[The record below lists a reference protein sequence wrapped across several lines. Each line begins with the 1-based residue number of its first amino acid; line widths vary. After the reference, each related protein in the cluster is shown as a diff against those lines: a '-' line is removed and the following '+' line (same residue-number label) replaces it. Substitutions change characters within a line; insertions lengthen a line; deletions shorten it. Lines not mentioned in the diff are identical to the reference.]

1 MYALVVSV
9 ALACLVQV
17 VHSSPDFGIQATVEG
32 KDAVLQWA
40 LVAKTNFLRVDD
52 YIMPAQKSDISKLGD
67 AAIILSGIG
76 LQVNTLGPA
85 LIDTI
90 TTATDDD
97 SGDIAGA
104 YAQISFARIMFED
117 YISNTLLV
125 QIQSIEALLGFHIR
139 DQLNDDFFHI
149 TDRLDRLNQT
159 LETLQ
164 QAVEDAEQA
173 AGGGILSNDL
183 VKQFVTPDLV
193 AQLARHLGLLA
204 HRIPVLIYTLTSSLE
219 NIQQADDYFYGL
231 MEDTTRVLDEIDQTE
246 SDFYD
251 DVIAYSTEVETAMNN
266 LIADYADDY
275 TRATATA
282 QTLNNAGLTTAI
294 TGFSTVRGT
303 KLGVKLAAYM
313 ALYQSKID
321 ELSKLLPIETNFF
334 FETNEHPAGVLVDV
348 LIANGPWSRFC
359 FWKYSAVLHNL
370 LLVSNYA
377 SECLDR
383 ERDRLETL
391 KEALL
396 IEIELFE
403 YDLEIIDPYSTA
415 CNFVP
420 AGATSRVAECASA
433 LGGYFSTMSNAYDT
447 KLAAFVQLAEIE
459 LKAAKERLS
468 VCWMTRMQQSFVAFQ
483 DIVAD
488 IVACGES
495 GPLA

>member
-1 MYALVVSV
+1 MYAFVVSV
-9 ALACLVQV
+9 ALACLAQV
-17 VHSSPDFGIQATVEG
+17 VHSSPDFGIQASVAG
-32 KDAVLQWA
+32 KDAVLEWA

-52 YIMPAQKSDISKLGD
+52 YIMPAQKSDIGKLGD
-67 AAIILSGIG
+67 AAIILSGIA
-76 LQVNTLGPA
+76 LQVNNLGPA

-104 YAQISFARIMFED
+104 YAQINFARIMFED

-149 TDRLDRLNQT
+149 TARLVKLN
-159 LETLQ
+159 ETLVTLQ
-164 QAVEDAEQA
+164 KAVEDAQAA
-173 AGGGILSNDL
+173 AGGGIVSNDL

-231 MEDTTRVLDEIDQTE
+231 MEDTTRVLDEIGQTA
-246 SDFYD
+246 SDFYND
-251 DVIAYSTEVETAMNN
+251 AMAYSTEVETAMNN
-266 LIADYADDY
+266 LIDNYEDDF

-282 QTLNNAGLTTAI
+282 QTLNVADLTTAI
-294 TGFSTVRGT
+294 SGFSTVRDT
-303 KLGVKLAAYM
+303 KLDAKLQEYM

-334 FETNEHPAGVLVDV
+334 FDTNEHPAGVLVDV

-383 ERDRLETL
+383 ELDRLQTL
-391 KEALL
+391 QEALL
-396 IEIELFE
+396 IEIELIEF
-403 YDLEIIDPYSTA
+403 DLEIIDPYSTA
-415 CNFVP
+415 CSFVP
-420 AGATSRVAECASA
+420 AGATSRTAECANA
-433 LGGYFSTMSNAYDT
+433 LSSYFLTMSNAYDT
-447 KLAAFVQLAEIE
+447 KLAAFVKLAEIE

-483 DIVAD
+483 NIVGD